1 MRRRMT
7 VGYALR
13 RAGRAAMCGSVVLAS
28 PLGESWVATFL
39 LGALV
44 LGVGIGLGD
53 GHDLRGATADPLCA
67 RGCRR

>member
-1 MRRRMT
+1 MT

-13 RAGRAAMCGSVVLAS
+13 RAGRAGMCGSVALAS

-39 LGALV
+39 LGAFV
-44 LGVGIGLGD
+44 LGIGIGLGD
-53 GHDLRGATADPLCA
+53 SSDLRGATAGPLRA

>member
-1 MRRRMT
+1 MRRMT

-13 RAGRAAMCGSVVLAS
+13 RAGRAGMCGSVVFAS
-28 PLGESWVATFL
+28 LLGESWAATFL
-39 LGALV
+39 LGAFV

-53 GHDLRGATADPLCA
+53 GPDLRGATAGPLGA